1 MPERSLA
8 VYVRG
13 TKKIT
18 NIVRMEVSDRHGKE
32 K

>member
-13 TKKIT
+13 TKKIM
-18 NIVRMEVSDRHGKE
+18 NVVRMEVSDRHEKE